1 MTLENT
7 IQNDL
12 MLAMKNKES
21 VKLTT
26 LRAVKTCITEKKT
39 SPGFSGELTD
49 ADVIKIMQKMVKERE
64 EVSEVYNA
72 NGRKELADKEI
83 EEAKVIKG
91 YLPIQMSDEEINTIV
106 KEIAEEVGA
115 TSMKDMGKVMGVAS
129 KKLSGKA
136 DGRKI
141 SEAVKKL
148 LS

>member
-39 SPGFSGELTD
+39 STGFSGELTD

>member
-83 EEAKVIKG
+83 EEANVIKG

-106 KEIAEEVGA
+106 KEIAEEIGA
-115 TSMKDMGKVMGVAS
+115 SSMKDMGKVMGAAS
-129 KKLSGKA
+129 KKLSGRA
-136 DGRKI
+136 DRRKI

>member
-83 EEAKVIKG
+83 EEANVIKG

-129 KKLSGKA
+129 KKLSGRA

>member
-83 EEAKVIKG
+83 EEANVIKG

-115 TSMKDMGKVMGVAS
+115 TSMKDMGKVMGIAS
-129 KKLSGKA
+129 KKLSVRA